1 MPLSIIIVGVG
12 AVEFT
17 FFVPPFFLLTF
28 FFVPPSVAL
37 SIIIV
42 GVGEAEFSNMN
53 ALDSD
58 TALLSSRTT
67 GRKALR
73 DIVQVVDL
81 RALLATRAT
90 GTKVQMLTQRKALA
104 VCAAARVP

>member
-1 MPLSIIIVGVG
+1 LNSPFLYHL
-12 AVEFT
+12 
-17 FFVPPFFLLTF
+17 FFLLTF
-28 FFVPPSVAL
+28 FLVPPSVAL

-90 GTKVQMLTQRKALA
+90 GTKVQMLTQIKALA

>member
-1 MPLSIIIVGVG
+1 M
-12 AVEFT
+12 
-17 FFVPPFFLLTF
+17 
-28 FFVPPSVAL
+28 AL

-67 GRKALR
+67 GRKAAR
-73 DIVQVVDL
+73 DIVQVLHL
-81 RALLATRAT
+81 RFACFTSYESDWYKSANADADK
-90 GTKVQMLTQRKALA
+90 G
-104 VCAAARVP
+104 CA